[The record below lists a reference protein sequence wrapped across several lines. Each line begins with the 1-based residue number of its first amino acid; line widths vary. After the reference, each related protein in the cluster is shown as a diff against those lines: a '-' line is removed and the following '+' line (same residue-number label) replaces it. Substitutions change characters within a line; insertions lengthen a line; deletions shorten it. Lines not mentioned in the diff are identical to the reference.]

1 MGVCGG
7 VAAYKAAGLARLLT
21 REYSVQTILT
31 PTAREFVG
39 AATFRALT
47 GREVATDEFR
57 APVSD
62 NGMDHISLTRGAA
75 GMVVAPATAD
85 FMAKA
90 AAGMADN
97 LLLAAFLAADCPK
110 WIAPAMNQNMWRAAA
125 TRRNADILAADGAI
139 VLPPDSG
146 EQACGDVGPGRMME
160 PEDIV
165 MRLRRRL
172 SSLLVGRKVVVST
185 GATAEKID
193 PMRLITNRS
202 SGAMG
207 FCLAQAAEQAGA
219 NVRIVAAHTSAS
231 PPSLPIRRVE
241 NGREMLAAVLEE
253 CRDADMFFSAAAVA
267 DYRPSSPTSE
277 KIPRQKG
284 KITLSMS
291 PSEDILAA
299 AVKQYPALFAVGFA
313 AQSGDKKARIAAAR
327 AKMRRKKTAM
337 MVENSVADAGGDSS
351 ELTILT
357 AGGEI
362 GLPRQPKMDAA
373 AEVVAQ
379 AAAMMV
385 SRETQQEAK

>member
-31 PTAREFVG
+31 PTAQEFVG

-193 PMRLITNRS
+193 PMRIITNRS

-219 NVRIVAAHTSAS
+219 NVRIIAAHTSAS

-267 DYRPSSPTSE
+267 DYRPSSSTSE

-313 AQSGDKKARIAAAR
+313 AQSGDKKARISAAR

-337 MVENSVADAGGDSS
+337 MVENSVADAGGNSS

>member
-31 PTAREFVG
+31 PTAQEFVG

-97 LLLAAFLAADCPK
+97 LLLTAFLAADCPK

-160 PEDIV
+160 PEEIV

-219 NVRIVAAHTSAS
+219 NVRIIAAHTSAS

-299 AVKQYPALFAVGFA
+299 AVKHYPRPVCGGLC
-313 AQSGDKKARIAAAR
+313 R
-327 AKMRRKKTAM
+327 AKRRQKGANCSRPRKNAPQENRDDGGKLRCRCGRKQQRIDDFDRGGARLAFRDSRKWMPRRKWW
-337 MVENSVADAGGDSS
+337 
-351 ELTILT
+351 
-357 AGGEI
+357 
-362 GLPRQPKMDAA
+362 R
-373 AEVVAQ
+373 
-379 AAAMMV
+379 
-385 SRETQQEAK
+385 RRRR